1 MTEENCNAAA
11 INSGECTTSS
21 STTTPISLGV
31 VSIREYLLQT
41 LTTTPFVTYS
51 VTKINI
57 VATFLGIPMRSAV
70 TPEEFVLSSTAVLV
84 TLLGYYI
91 LFGKRH
97 RRKRKVL
104 AEELVA
110 AQRQVMLFVCM
121 SIAPIFLYK
130 ILITN
135 TTQL

>member
-1 MTEENCNAAA
+1 MAEEDCNAAA
-11 INSGECTTSS
+11 NSGECTASS
-21 STTTPISLGV
+21 STTPAISLGV

-110 AQRQVMLFVCM
+110 AQRQVMLLSMYTYVYLPH
-121 SIAPIFLYK
+121 I
-130 ILITN
+130 
-135 TTQL
+135 